1 MVFVFLSALFIL
13 LIGDETGC
21 LVFILVT
28 VLMIVSEA
36 FYVDIFEVIWIVIGI
51 SLLIYIVYLF
61 KNANNNIT
69 NEATINDTSTTL
81 KPIERSTNISE
92 PKLILQMNLKK
103 QLSKMNFPQDIKYDI
118 LQTKEEID
126 IIFFNK
132 NYFYFF
138 INKQEKCTP
147 YDLSKLAIQ
156 KNIDIK
162 GEFIKILILNLKNEI
177 KDTFYIVVNEKSL
190 NTLHRIIS
198 ENPTTEFIPNY
209 IKILSYTETRYGISK
224 PRSRN

>member
-28 VLMIVSEA
+28 ILMIVSEA

-61 KNANNNIT
+61 KNTNNNIT

-92 PKLILQMNLKK
+92 PKLILQMN
-103 QLSKMNFPQDIKYDI
+103 
-118 LQTKEEID
+118 
-126 IIFFNK
+126 
-132 NYFYFF
+132 
-138 INKQEKCTP
+138 
-147 YDLSKLAIQ
+147 
-156 KNIDIK
+156 
-162 GEFIKILILNLKNEI
+162 
-177 KDTFYIVVNEKSL
+177 
-190 NTLHRIIS
+190 
-198 ENPTTEFIPNY
+198 
-209 IKILSYTETRYGISK
+209 
-224 PRSRN
+224 

>member
-28 VLMIVSEA
+28 ILMIVSEA

-81 KPIERSTNISE
+81 KSIERSTNISE

-103 QLSKMNFPQDIKYDI
+103 QLSK
-118 LQTKEEID
+118 
-126 IIFFNK
+126 
-132 NYFYFF
+132 
-138 INKQEKCTP
+138 
-147 YDLSKLAIQ
+147 
-156 KNIDIK
+156 
-162 GEFIKILILNLKNEI
+162 
-177 KDTFYIVVNEKSL
+177 
-190 NTLHRIIS
+190 
-198 ENPTTEFIPNY
+198 
-209 IKILSYTETRYGISK
+209 
-224 PRSRN
+224 